1 MNTDPI
7 ADFLTRIRNASRAGD
22 TNVSIPFS
30 RLKEEM
36 GKILEQ
42 EGFIEKSRIDRTGKF
57 PIIHITLKPENEK
70 IQLTRIS
77 KPGKRVYQKHSDIRP
92 VKNGF
97 GISIMSTSAGV
108 VTGATAKEKAL
119 GGELLCE
126 VY

>member
-22 TNVSIPFS
+22 TTVSIPYS

-36 GKILEQ
+36 GRILEEQ
-42 EGFIEKSRIDRTGKF
+42 KFIEKSRVNRTGKF
-57 PIIHITLKPENEK
+57 PVINIELKAGFENINLK
-70 IQLTRIS
+70 RIS
-77 KPGKRVYQKHSDIRP
+77 KPGKRVYQKYSDIRT
-92 VKNGF
+92 VKNGYGF
-97 GISIMSTSAGV
+97 SVISTSAGV
-108 VTGATAKEKAL
+108 LTGEAAKEKAL